1 LPADGLFLNGI
12 AANPPK
18 LILMND
24 SQPYL
29 DIVFFAMVAV
39 FIGLRLR
46 SVLGRRNLDQE
57 PPRPA
62 PEGSGPVI
70 DLAPR
75 RIAMASRP
83 SDPLAQIAAADATFN
98 PQQFLA
104 GAQWAFETI
113 VKAFAAGDKTALR
126 PLLSDSVFAD
136 FSAAIDQRGGGADE
150 HGAQLLRIV
159 SATFDE
165 ARLDGRMAEI
175 GVRFVSEQR
184 NPAGE
189 ETRLIDLWRFARDV
203 SSKDPNWRLVATGT
217 AEH

>member
-1 LPADGLFLNGI
+1 
-12 AANPPK
+12 
-18 LILMND
+18 MSE

-29 DIVFFAMVAV
+29 DIVIFAMIAV

-57 PPRPA
+57 PPRA
-62 PEGSGPVI
+62 AQEGGAPVI

-75 RIAMASRP
+75 RIPPAEASRP
-83 SDPLAQIAAADATFN
+83 QDPLAQISAADATFN

-113 VKAFAAGDKTALR
+113 VKAFAAGDKTVLR
-126 PLLSDSVFAD
+126 PLLSDQVFAD
-136 FSAAIDQRGGGADE
+136 FSSAIDQRGGGADQQ
-150 HGAQLLRIV
+150 GAELMRIV

-165 ARLDGRMAEI
+165 AKLDGRMAEI

-184 NPAGE
+184 SPAGE

-217 AEH
+217 TDH

>member
-1 LPADGLFLNGI
+1 
-12 AANPPK
+12 
-18 LILMND
+18 MSD

-29 DIVFFAMVAV
+29 DIVIFAMIAV
-39 FIGLRLR
+39 FLGLRLR

-57 PPRPA
+57 PPRPR
-62 PEGSGPVI
+62 PQQEGGGPVI

-75 RIAMASRP
+75 RVPPADARP
-83 SDPLAQIAAADATFN
+83 QDPLAQIGAADPTFN
-98 PQQFLA
+98 PQQFLS

-113 VKAFAAGDKTALR
+113 VKAFAAGDKAALR

-136 FSAAIDQRGGGADE
+136 FSAAIDQRGGGVDE
-150 HGAQLLRIV
+150 HGAELMRIV

-165 ARLDGRMAEI
+165 AKLEGRMADI
-175 GVRFVSEQR
+175 AVRFVSEQR
-184 NPAGE
+184 SPGGE
-189 ETRLIDLWRFARDV
+189 EVRMIDLWRFARDV

>member
-1 LPADGLFLNGI
+1 
-12 AANPPK
+12 
-18 LILMND
+18 MSE

-29 DIVFFAMVAV
+29 DIVIFAMIAV
-39 FIGLRLR
+39 FLGLRLR

-57 PPRPA
+57 PPRP
-62 PEGSGPVI
+62 PQQDGSGPVI

-75 RIAMASRP
+75 RIAPAEANRP
-83 SDPLAQIAAADATFN
+83 QDPLAQIGAADATFN

-113 VKAFAAGDKTALR
+113 VKAFAAGDKTTLR

-136 FSAAIDQRGGGADE
+136 FSAAIDQRGGGVDE
-150 HGAQLLRIV
+150 HGAELMRIV

-165 ARLDGRMAEI
+165 AKLDGRMAEI
-175 GVRFVSEQR
+175 AVRFVSEQR
-184 NPAGE
+184 SPAGE

-217 AEH
+217 ADH